1 MEMRMEMCRR
11 VAAERVNVAM
21 LPGHLLP
28 RALLLAGLMASGLL
42 VGARC
47 AQADVPPTQPT
58 KSHAGE
64 TSSAQQLASPRVVAR
79 SQFAERYYAL
89 RFGVDQMR
97 VRYTASGASV
107 EFRYRV
113 VDPDKAAVLTDK
125 GTTPYMIDEQ
135 TGIKL
140 LVPVMEQ
147 IGALRQT
154 MALEQGREYWMVFA
168 NAGKVVK
175 PGQRV
180 DLSIGSFHARGLTV
194 E

>member
-1 MEMRMEMCRR
+1 MLLIHLYSRPRLTVI
-11 VAAERVNVAM
+11 VAA
-21 LPGHLLP
+21 
-28 RALLLAGLMASGLL
+28 ALLACA
-42 VGARC
+42 AD
-47 AQADVPPTQPT
+47 AQADVPQSKPT
-58 KSHAGE
+58 KSA
-64 TSSAQQLASPRVVAR
+64 AAPRVVPR
-79 SQFAERYYAL
+79 SQRGEMWYAARY
-89 RFGVDQMR
+89 GVDQMR

-113 VDPDKAAVLTDK
+113 VDPDKAAVLSDK
-125 GTTPYMIDEQ
+125 HATPYMIDER

-154 MALEQGREYWMVFA
+154 VTPEQGREYWLLFA

-180 DLSIGSFHARGLTV
+180 DVSIGSFHARGLTV

>member
-1 MEMRMEMCRR
+1 MWY
-11 VAAERVNVAM
+11 AA
-21 LPGHLLP
+21 
-28 RALLLAGLMASGLL
+28 
-42 VGARC
+42 
-47 AQADVPPTQPT
+47 
-58 KSHAGE
+58 
-64 TSSAQQLASPRVVAR
+64 
-79 SQFAERYYAL
+79 

-97 VRYTASGASV
+97 VHYTASGASV

-113 VDPDKAAVLTDK
+113 LDPDKAAVLSDK
-125 GTTPYMIDEQ
+125 HATPYMIDEK

-154 MALEQGREYWMVFA
+154 VTPEQGREYWLLFA

-180 DLSIGSFHARGLTV
+180 DVSIGSFHVRGLTV

>member
-1 MEMRMEMCRR
+1 
-11 VAAERVNVAM
+11 M
-21 LPGHLLP
+21 LLGHLFGGSVHHQHRGL
-28 RALLLAGLMASGLL
+28 RRAGLMASCLL
-42 VGARC
+42 VCAPG
-47 AQADVPPTQPT
+47 AQADVPQPQPPKSQAGASSTTQ
-58 KSHAGE
+58 H
-64 TSSAQQLASPRVVAR
+64 LASPHVVAR
-79 SQFAERYYAL
+79 SQFGERYYAL

-113 VDPDKAAVLTDK
+113 VDPDKAAVLSDK
-125 GTTPYMIDEQ
+125 HATPYMIDEQ

-140 LVPVMEQ
+140 LVPVAEQ

-154 MALEQGREYWMVFA
+154 APPEQWREYWLLFA

-180 DLSIGSFHARGLTV
+180 DVSIGSFHVRGLTV

>member
-1 MEMRMEMCRR
+1 MHSDRWSNIRLR
-11 VAAERVNVAM
+11 VTPWLAA
-21 LPGHLLP
+21 G
-28 RALLLAGLMASGLL
+28 LLACAIS
-42 VGARC
+42 
-47 AQADVPPTQPT
+47 AQADAPQT
-58 KSHAGE
+58 KSPKP
-64 TSSAQQLASPRVVAR
+64 SAAPRVISR
-79 SQFAERYYAL
+79 SQRGEMWYAA

-113 VDPDKAAVLTDK
+113 VDPDKAAVLSDK
-125 GTTPYMIDEQ
+125 HATPYMIDEK

-154 MALEQGREYWMVFA
+154 VAPEQGREYWLLFA

-180 DLSIGSFHARGLTV
+180 DVSIGSFHVRGLTV

>member
-1 MEMRMEMCRR
+1 
-11 VAAERVNVAM
+11 M
-21 LPGHLLP
+21 LLGHLSHRRQQITPWL
-28 RALLLAGLMASGLL
+28 AACLLACAIG
-42 VGARC
+42 
-47 AQADVPPTQPT
+47 AQADAPQPT
-58 KSHAGE
+58 
-64 TSSAQQLASPRVVAR
+64 SPRPSAAPRVISR
-79 SQFAERYYAL
+79 SQFADRYYAL
-89 RFGVDQMR
+89 RFGVDQLR
-97 VRYTASGASV
+97 VHYTASGASV

-113 VDPDKAAVLTDK
+113 VNPEKAAVLSDK
-125 GTTPYMIDEQ
+125 HATPYMLDEQ

-154 MALEQGREYWMVFA
+154 VIPEQGREYWLLFA

-180 DLSIGSFHARGLTV
+180 DVSIGSFRARGLTV

>member
-1 MEMRMEMCRR
+1 MI
-11 VAAERVNVAM
+11 AA
-21 LPGHLLP
+21 HLIGRSAPQATGGPLLT
-28 RALLLAGLMASGLL
+28 LLLGAWPLICPAG
-42 VGARC
+42 
-47 AQADVPPTQPT
+47 AQADAAPAPPASSQTG
-58 KSHAGE
+58 A
-64 TSSAQQLASPRVVAR
+64 SSAAQHLAAPHVVSR
-79 SQFAERYYAL
+79 SEFADRYYSL
-89 RFGVDQMR
+89 RYGVDQLR

-113 VDPDKAAVLTDK
+113 VDPDKATMLSDK
-125 GTTPYMIDEQ
+125 HVTPYMLDEK

-154 MALEQGREYWMVFA
+154 VPPQHGREYWLLFA

-180 DLSIGSFHARGLTV
+180 DVSIGSFHARGLTV

>member
-1 MEMRMEMCRR
+1 
-11 VAAERVNVAM
+11 
-21 LPGHLLP
+21 
-28 RALLLAGLMASGLL
+28 
-42 VGARC
+42 
-47 AQADVPPTQPT
+47 
-58 KSHAGE
+58 
-64 TSSAQQLASPRVVAR
+64 
-79 SQFAERYYAL
+79 
-89 RFGVDQMR
+89 MR

-113 VDPDKAAVLTDK
+113 VDPDKAVVLSDK
-125 GTTPYMIDEQ
+125 HATPYMIDER

-154 MALEQGREYWMVFA
+154 VTPEQGREYWLLFA

-180 DLSIGSFHARGLTV
+180 DVSIGSFHARGLTV

>member
-1 MEMRMEMCRR
+1 MVQAKSGR
-11 VAAERVNVAM
+11 NDGM
-21 LPGHLLP
+21 LSAHLLG
-28 RALLLAGLMASGLL
+28 RSVHRVSGGLLLRLLLGACLL
-42 VGARC
+42 VCVPGAE
-47 AQADVPPTQPT
+47 ADAPQAQPT
-58 KSHAGE
+58 KSQAGG
-64 TSSAQQLASPRVVAR
+64 SSTAQHLASPHVVAR
-79 SQFAERYYAL
+79 SQFGERYYAL

-113 VDPDKAAVLTDK
+113 VDPDKAAVLSDK
-125 GTTPYMIDEQ
+125 HATPYMIDEQ

-140 LVPVMEQ
+140 LVPVAEQ

-154 MALEQGREYWMVFA
+154 APPEQWREYWLLFA

-180 DLSIGSFHARGLTV
+180 DVSIGSFHVRGLTV

>member
-1 MEMRMEMCRR
+1 MLIDHLSHRR
-11 VAAERVNVAM
+11 GRFTLCSAAC
-21 LPGHLLP
+21 
-28 RALLLAGLMASGLL
+28 LL
-42 VGARC
+42 VCAMSAR
-47 AQADVPPTQPT
+47 ADTPQPT
-58 KSHAGE
+58 SPKP
-64 TSSAQQLASPRVVAR
+64 LAAPRVVSR
-79 SQFAERYYAL
+79 SQFADRYYAL
-89 RFGVDQMR
+89 RFGVDQLR

-113 VDPDKAAVLTDK
+113 VDPDKAAVLSDK
-125 GTTPYMIDEQ
+125 HATPYMLDEQ
-135 TGIKL
+135 SGIKL

-154 MALEQGREYWMVFA
+154 MTPEQGREYWLLFA

-180 DLSIGSFHARGLTV
+180 DVSIGTFHARGLTV

>member
-1 MEMRMEMCRR
+1 MTSAQLRGR
-11 VAAERVNVAM
+11 NVPQAT
-21 LPGHLLP
+21 GGFLLT
-28 RALLLAGLMASGLL
+28 LLLGGGPFVCPAG
-42 VGARC
+42 
-47 AQADVPPTQPT
+47 AQADVPPAPPARAQ
-58 KSHAGE
+58 ADA
-64 TSSAQQLASPRVVAR
+64 SSATPHLAAPHGVPR
-79 SQFAERYYAL
+79 SEFADRYYAL
-89 RFGVDQMR
+89 RFGVDQLR
-97 VRYTASGASV
+97 VRSTASGASV

-113 VDPDKAAVLTDK
+113 VDPDKAAMLSDK
-125 GTTPYMIDEQ
+125 HATPYLRDEK

-154 MALEQGREYWMVFA
+154 VPPEHGREYWLLFA

-180 DLSIGSFHARGLTV
+180 DVSIGSFHARGLTV